1 MADKNLILGA
11 RLAAGGFNTG
21 LSDTIDKSIKRTT
34 DNLIKQIEGNR
45 IAREAA
51 DARARGILDKFP
63 EEINFSKLDG
73 IQRETLTPWAFD
85 KKKRAFEIGNMLAE
99 VPAGTPEY
107 LTLQNELNNI
117 TASYSNANDNLLWV
131 QAKRKEYSENHLR
144 ISKGYDAGKKGAL
157 DNILLPDELDY
168 TMTYDNFGNPT
179 YNTTHNG
186 KNYSFT
192 KKDFDWFETDDE
204 FSQYLDKLNKSVIKD
219 GIEGINLNDDK
230 FNGLVESLKRNLI
243 IELDKGG
250 DDRIK
255 SILYD
260 DLFKDVFSDEERAK
274 YEEDPINF
282 KPIIVSKIMTGL
294 IEQNSVGYS
303 AYKPSGGESE
313 FTASMQQKINLAM
326 PTIQNAINFATQPL
340 NAKERVQA
348 LQRLDIKNASKF
360 MDKDQLFKAWD
371 SAQQQTDTKTVDMTS
386 KAYQKLPREEKV
398 KLFNETYGDDQ
409 IGVFYDQTSIPQNNQ
424 EDLFRLYAKTAGLDT
439 EVINYYIMNAKEG
452 TFGGIVLPDGKIKTK
467 GRFNQKTMRF
477 EGEDYVGEL
486 LEEIR
491 LKKPVDVTQDIID
504 GLNNIEGNNN

>member
-21 LSDTIDKSIKRTT
+21 LVDTIDKSIKRTT
-34 DNLIKQIEGNR
+34 DNLIKRIEGNR
-45 IAREAA
+45 KAREAA

-73 IQRETLTPWAFD
+73 IQRESLTPWAFD
-85 KKKRAFEIGNMLAE
+85 KKKRAFEIGNLLTE
-99 VPAGTPEY
+99 TQAGTSDY

-117 TASYSNANDNLLWV
+117 TASYSNVNDNLLWV

-179 YNTTHNG
+179 YNTTHEG

-204 FSQYLDKLNKSVIKD
+204 FSIYLDDLNKSVIKD
-219 GIEGINLNDDK
+219 GIEGVNLKDNK
-230 FNGLVESLKRNLI
+230 FSGLVNSLKRKLI
-243 IELDKGG
+243 IELDNGG

-260 DLFKDVFSDEERAK
+260 DLFKDVFSDEERAR

-282 KPIIVSKIMTGL
+282 KPVIVDKIMKGL
-294 IEQNSVGYS
+294 IEQNSVGYGT
-303 AYKPSGGESE
+303 YNPGGGESE
-313 FTASMQQKINLAM
+313 FTASMQQKIKLAM
-326 PTIQNAINFATQPL
+326 PTIQNALNFATQPL
-340 NAKERVQA
+340 NAQERVKS
-348 LQRLDIKNASKF
+348 LQKLDIKNASKF

-371 SAQQQTDTKTVDMTS
+371 SAQQQTDTKTVDITS
-386 KAYQKLPREEKV
+386 SAYRELPNEEKM
-398 KLFNETYGDDQ
+398 KLFNETYGSDQ
-409 IGVFYDQTSIPQNNQ
+409 IGVFYDQTSIPQSNQ
-424 EDLFRLYAKTAGLDT
+424 EDLFRLYATTAGLDT
-439 EVINYYIMNAKEG
+439 EVINYYIMNAKDG
-452 TFGGIVLPDGKIKTK
+452 AFGDIVLPDGKKVPPVFNTKTEQFD
-467 GRFNQKTMRF
+467 GQKTF
-477 EGEDYVGEL
+477 DNL
-486 LEEIR
+486 LESLPEIN
-491 LKKPVDVTQDIID
+491 VTQDIIN

>member
-21 LSDTIDKSIKRTT
+21 LADTIDKSIKRTT
-34 DNLIKQIEGNR
+34 DNLIKQIEENR
-45 IAREAA
+45 KAREAA

-73 IQRETLTPWAFD
+73 IQRESLTPWAFD
-85 KKKRAFEIGNMLAE
+85 KKKRAFEIGNLLTE
-99 VPAGTPEY
+99 TQAGTSDY

-117 TASYSNANDNLLWV
+117 TASYSNVNDNLLWV

-179 YNTTHNG
+179 YNTTHEG

-204 FSQYLDKLNKSVIKD
+204 FSIYLDDLNKSVIKD
-219 GIEGINLNDDK
+219 GIEGVNLKDNK
-230 FNGLVESLKRNLI
+230 FSGLVNSLKRKLI
-243 IELDKGG
+243 IELDNGG

-260 DLFKDVFSDEERAK
+260 DLFKDVFSDEERAR

-282 KPIIVSKIMTGL
+282 KPVIVDKIMKGL
-294 IEQNSVGYS
+294 IEQNSVGYGT
-303 AYKPSGGESE
+303 YNPGGGESE
-313 FTASMQQKINLAM
+313 FTASMQQKIKLAM
-326 PTIQNAINFATQPL
+326 PTIQNALNFATQPL
-340 NAKERVQA
+340 NAQERVKS
-348 LQRLDIKNASKF
+348 LQKLDIKNASKF

-386 KAYQKLPREEKV
+386 SAYRELPNEEKM
-398 KLFNETYGDDQ
+398 KLFNETYGGDQ
-409 IGVFYDQTSIPQNNQ
+409 IGVFYDQTSIPQSNQ
-424 EDLFRLYAKTAGLDT
+424 EDLFRLYATTAGLDT
-439 EVINYYIMNAKEG
+439 EVINYYIMNAKDG
-452 TFGGIVLPDGKIKTK
+452 MFGDIVLPDGKKVPPVFNNKTK
-467 GRFNQKTMRF
+467 QFDGQETFDN
-477 EGEDYVGEL
+477 L
-486 LEEIR
+486 LESLPEINST
-491 LKKPVDVTQDIID
+491 P
-504 GLNNIEGNNN
+504 NSNIQVRSSCDRV

>member
-21 LSDTIDKSIKRTT
+21 LVDTIDKSIKRTT

-45 IAREAA
+45 KAREAA

-73 IQRETLTPWAFD
+73 IQRESLTPWAFD
-85 KKKRAFEIGNMLAE
+85 KKKRAFEIGNLLTE
-99 VPAGTPEY
+99 TQAGTSDY

-117 TASYSNANDNLLWV
+117 TASYSNVNDNLLWV

-179 YNTTHNG
+179 YNTTHEG

-204 FSQYLDKLNKSVIKD
+204 FSIYLDDLNKSVIKD
-219 GIEGINLNDDK
+219 GIEGVNLKDNK
-230 FNGLVESLKRNLI
+230 FSGLVNSLKRKLI
-243 IELDKGG
+243 IELDNGG

-260 DLFKDVFSDEERAK
+260 DLFKDVFSDEERAR

-282 KPIIVSKIMTGL
+282 KPVIVDKIMKGL
-294 IEQNSVGYS
+294 IEQNSVGYGT
-303 AYKPSGGESE
+303 YNPGGGESE
-313 FTASMQQKINLAM
+313 FTASMQQKIKLAM
-326 PTIQNAINFATQPL
+326 PTIQNALNFATQPL
-340 NAKERVQA
+340 NAQERVKS
-348 LQRLDIKNASKF
+348 LQKLDIKNASKF

-386 KAYQKLPREEKV
+386 SAYRELPNEEKM
-398 KLFNETYGDDQ
+398 KLFNETYGSDQ
-409 IGVFYDQTSIPQNNQ
+409 IGVFYDQSKHPQ
-424 EDLFRLYAKTAGLDT
+424 K
-439 EVINYYIMNAKEG
+439 
-452 TFGGIVLPDGKIKTK
+452 
-467 GRFNQKTMRF
+467 
-477 EGEDYVGEL
+477 
-486 LEEIR
+486 
-491 LKKPVDVTQDIID
+491 
-504 GLNNIEGNNN
+504 